1 MSVRSTA
8 ASGSTVYES
17 ERAVHEYLQF
27 HFASDKEILPYAE
40 GPHSAL
46 GFTARLGE
54 ECANAVGGKGA
65 RALDIGCSVGGASF
79 ELRRHFDTVLGI
91 DFSHAFI
98 DAAKKMKTD
107 GSMPY
112 SVVSQAHVMDNRVAN
127 VPEGV
132 DTEGVE
138 FEQGDACNLRA
149 DIGEFDAVLCSNLLC
164 RLPKPRDLLLRLPQ
178 IVKSGG
184 SAILVSPY
192 SWLEEYTA
200 KEEWLGGYYNEDG
213 TAADSIE
220 AVTDLM
226 SEHFELVSRKDMPFM
241 IREHARKYQW
251 GISDA
256 TVWKRK

>member
-27 HFASDKEILPYAE
+27 HYASDSEILPYADA
-40 GPHSAL
+40 PTSAL
-46 GFTARLGE
+46 GFTKRLAE
-54 ECANAVGGKGA
+54 ECANAVGGKGG
-65 RALDIGCSVGGASF
+65 RALDIGCAVGGASF
-79 ELRRHFDTVLGI
+79 ELRRHFDSVLGI
-91 DFSHAFI
+91 DFSQAFV
-98 DAAKKMKTD
+98 DAANQMQAD
-107 GSMPY
+107 GTMPY
-112 SVVSQAHVMDNRVAN
+112 SVVEQAHVMVERVAN
-127 VPEGV
+127 LPADVNRDSV
-132 DTEGVE
+132 A
-138 FEQGDACNLRA
+138 FEQGDACNLRE

-164 RLPKPRDLLLRLPQ
+164 RLPKPRDLLHRLPQ

-184 SAILVSPY
+184 SAIMVSPY
-192 SWLEEYTA
+192 SWLEEYTE
-200 KEEWLGGYYNEDG
+200 KEEWMGGYYKADG

-220 AVTDLM
+220 EVTAIM
-226 SEHFELVSRKDMPFM
+226 SENFELVSRKDMPFM